1 MSATIKLEAETDFLT
16 GLYNRRYLIQSLY
29 RFIEQANLNDTL
41 IFSLFMLDIDHF
53 KEINDQFGHE
63 AGDDVL
69 QQIAQIMLKNTRSEE
84 KISRFG
90 GEEFVGF
97 LPELVEK
104 EAEMIAERIRKQ
116 IFDHIFLIGSQNI
129 KVTVSIGVSQW
140 NVNNNDDVQ
149 SLLKRIDKALYKAKG
164 NGRNCTVVL

>member
-1 MSATIKLEAETDFLT
+1 
-16 GLYNRRYLIQSLY
+16 
-29 RFIEQANLNDTL
+29 
-41 IFSLFMLDIDHF
+41 MLDIDHF

-97 LPELVEK
+97 LPDVVEK

-116 IFDHIFLIGSQNI
+116 IFDHIFFIGSQNI